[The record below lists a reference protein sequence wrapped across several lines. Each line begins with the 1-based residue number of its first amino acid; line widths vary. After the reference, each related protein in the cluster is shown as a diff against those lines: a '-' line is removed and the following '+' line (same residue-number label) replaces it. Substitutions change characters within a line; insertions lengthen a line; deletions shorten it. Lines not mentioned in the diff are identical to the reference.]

1 MTVRLTKLIAP
12 SFYSVYQDVKHH
24 RYANYWLKGGRGS
37 TKSSFVS
44 LVIILGMMQDPE
56 ANAVVIRKVAATL
69 RDSVFDQY
77 LWAIDKL
84 GVADY
89 WASSTSPMQ
98 LTYLPTGQQIR
109 FKGAD
114 KPQKIKS
121 QKFRH
126 GYTKFK
132 HFEEIS
138 DFKGME
144 EIRNINQSLNRG
156 GSGIV
161 TFSSY
166 NPPASQRNWV
176 NEATE
181 QQSLRSDTL
190 VNSSDY
196 RSVPKEWLG
205 KEFIADAEQLKH
217 DNEKAYQHEY
227 LGEVTGTGA
236 EVFDNITVRKIT
248 QQERNNFES
257 IYHGMD
263 FGFTNDPTA
272 YVDIAYEPNRRRILL
287 FNEIYQRK
295 LMNNE
300 AAEKIKQT
308 GIGHGLIS
316 ADAAEP
322 NTIAELRRL
331 GLNVVGAPKG
341 KGSRE
346 FTYKWLQG
354 LSEIVIDPVTCP
366 NAAREFKGYEYER
379 DGMGNLIENY
389 PDGDDHTIDAVRYGM
404 RRQMVKGGFVP
415 WK

>member
-1 MTVRLTKLIAP
+1 MVRLSSLIAP
-12 SFYSVYQDVKHH
+12 SFFSVYQDVKHH

-44 LVIILGMMQDPE
+44 LVIVLGMMQDPE

-190 VNSSDY
+190 VHSSDY
-196 RSVPKEWLG
+196 RSVPKE
-205 KEFIADAEQLKH
+205 
-217 DNEKAYQHEY
+217 
-227 LGEVTGTGA
+227 
-236 EVFDNITVRKIT
+236 
-248 QQERNNFES
+248 
-257 IYHGMD
+257 
-263 FGFTNDPTA
+263 
-272 YVDIAYEPNRRRILL
+272 
-287 FNEIYQRK
+287 
-295 LMNNE
+295 
-300 AAEKIKQT
+300 
-308 GIGHGLIS
+308 
-316 ADAAEP
+316 
-322 NTIAELRRL
+322 
-331 GLNVVGAPKG
+331 
-341 KGSRE
+341 
-346 FTYKWLQG
+346 
-354 LSEIVIDPVTCP
+354 
-366 NAAREFKGYEYER
+366 
-379 DGMGNLIENY
+379 
-389 PDGDDHTIDAVRYGM
+389 
-404 RRQMVKGGFVP
+404 
-415 WK
+415 